1 MSSSPQSQP
10 LMRRNFGGIKKIME
24 SAIALGEMWDN
35 LRRSTELINLAM
47 TRDSKCPDK
56 EVKEILRRAL
66 KT

>member
-1 MSSSPQSQP
+1 
-10 LMRRNFGGIKKIME
+10 ME